1 MKKSNIALAAIL
13 AFGATAAAAQTMV
26 EDTDGNGTYSME
38 ELMVAFPDLTEETFT
53 TVDTNADGQ
62 VDADELAAA
71 EESGVLVAG

>member
-38 ELMVAFPDLTEETFT
+38 ELMVAFPDLTEETFA